1 MVDKMDLALLRQEV
15 VDWYKT
21 ALEAC
26 ELLKQDTST
35 IITPNCLPDIELKT
49 DEAKF
54 AFKLGV
60 ILAVSQFSSL
70 PFPIELDE
78 DTIGEQN

>member
-1 MVDKMDLALLRQEV
+1 MVDKMDLVLLKQEI

-26 ELLKQDTST
+26 ELLKQDAST
-35 IITPNCLPDIELKT
+35 IITPGCLPDIELKT

-60 ILAVSQFSSL
+60 ILAESQFSTL
-70 PFPIELDE
+70 PFPVELEE
-78 DTIGEQN
+78 DNVDEQN

>member
-1 MVDKMDLALLRQEV
+1 MVDKMDLALLKQEI
-15 VDWYKT
+15 VDWYET

-26 ELLKQDTST
+26 ELLKQDVST

-60 ILAVSQFSSL
+60 ILAVSQFSAL
-70 PFPIELDE
+70 PFEVESDE
-78 DTIGEQN
+78 ESDNE